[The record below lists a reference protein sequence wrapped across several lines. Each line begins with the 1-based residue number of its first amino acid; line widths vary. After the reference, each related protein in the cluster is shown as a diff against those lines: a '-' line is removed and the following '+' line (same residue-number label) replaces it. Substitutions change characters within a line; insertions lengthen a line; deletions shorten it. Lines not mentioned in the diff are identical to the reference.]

1 MSLTQ
6 HQQEKLEESLE
17 ILSRGNRLLIRG
29 SAGVGKTFM
38 VNMLIQIL
46 QKKYAPL
53 DNQYVYCSAP
63 TNKAVAVLRDKVEQ
77 IENLSFI
84 TTHAALKLK
93 RQIDYKTGDIS
104 FKPYFDEK
112 YPPLKG
118 VKVLVI
124 DETSMINSEL
134 LDYIEEHATRNNTK
148 VVFIGDDK
156 QLNPVGETVSPVFVK
171 GYPEVELTEIVRQ
184 KGGNPIIDLSRN
196 LDNVR
201 SKVDNRTDIGGYI
214 YSQDKDRVIETLA
227 AVNGTDDLK
236 YLAYTN
242 REVDTINKLVR
253 ERIYGN
259 PKKIEEGETLVFNAP
274 FGDKYF
280 TNEEV
285 LVKRSMIK
293 ERVFPYMVERLFG
306 TMDDIY
312 EEVTL
317 KYYSVNY
324 TESKVLD
331 KDFKEAIVITDDI
344 IVIHEDSEEDY
355 KAVVKKMKDLAKA
368 GIIAWVEY
376 YGFIEQFADMK
387 YNHAIT
393 VHKSQG
399 STYKKAIVNVRN
411 ININQIPVEKK
422 RLLYTAVTRASDLLI
437 LYNV

>member
-6 HQQEKLEESLE
+6 HQQEKSEESLK
-17 ILSRGNRLLIRG
+17 ILSEGNRLLIKG

-38 VNMLIQIL
+38 VNMLIKEL
-46 QKKYAPL
+46 ARRYAPL
-53 DNQYVYCSAP
+53 ENQYVYCSAP

-77 IENLSFI
+77 LENLSFI

-104 FKPYFDEK
+104 FKPDFDEK

-196 LDNVR
+196 LRHVS

-214 YSQDKDRVIETLA
+214 YSQDKERVIETLA

-253 ERIYGN
+253 ERIYGS

-285 LVKRSMIK
+285 LVKRSAIQEK
-293 ERVFPYMVERLFG
+293 EFLYMVERLFG
-306 TMDDIY
+306 SADDVY
-312 EEVTL
+312 EKVTL
-317 KYYSVNY
+317 KYYSINY
-324 TESKVLD
+324 TTN
-331 KDFKEAIVITDDI
+331 VIPGTNEEVIIDDI

-355 KAVVKKMKDLAKA
+355 KAVVKQMKDLAKA

-411 ININQIPVEKK
+411 ININQIPVEKQ
-422 RLLYTAVTRASDLLI
+422 RLLYTAVTRASELLI